1 MQNLN
6 ENKGAKGRFN
16 SKIEEQSD
24 DQFINKG
31 KNRNKEFIPS
41 KKNKHDEEK
50 WNNIRKEEI

>member
-1 MQNLN
+1 LN

-16 SKIEEQSD
+16 PKIEEQSD
-24 DQFINKG
+24 DQFLNKG